1 MSDGPLAL
9 ALGAAANALCAALAW
24 RANLLDPRGALAA
37 ALLGAV
43 VAAGFGAG
51 GWLLLAS
58 FFVLG
63 VAVTRVGYAGKAE
76 RGLAQGQGGRR
87 RARHVLANGAVPA
100 SAALLAAAGGGRE
113 ALAVAF
119 VAAVAEAAADT
130 TASELGVLARSP
142 TVLVTNLRPVP
153 PGTDGGI
160 SLPGTAAA
168 AAASLAVSGLAA
180 ALGLVGGAGWAIAAT
195 AGFLGT
201 GLDSL
206 LGALLERR
214 GRLGNAGVNLLSSL
228 AAALGAGLLAA
239 L

>member
-1 MSDGPLAL
+1 MSAGALTL
-9 ALGAAANALCAALAW
+9 ALGVAANALCAALAW
-24 RANLLDPRGALAA
+24 RANLLDARGAVAAA
-37 ALLGAV
+37 ALGLA

-51 GWLLLAS
+51 GWLVLAF

-63 VAVTRVGYAGKAE
+63 VAATRVGYARKAA

-100 SAALLAAAGGGRE
+100 AAALLVAAGGARQ

-130 TASELGVLARSP
+130 TASELGQLARSR
-142 TVLVTNLRPVP
+142 TVLVTTLRPVP

-168 AAASLAVSGLAA
+168 AAASLAVAGLAA
-180 ALGLVGGAGWAIAAT
+180 ALGLVGGAGWAIVAA
-195 AGFLGT
+195 AGFLGM

-206 LGALLERR
+206 LGAVFERR
-214 GRLGNAGVNLLSSL
+214 GLLGNAGVNFLSSL
-228 AAALGAGLLAA
+228 TAALGAGLVAA
-239 L
+239 R